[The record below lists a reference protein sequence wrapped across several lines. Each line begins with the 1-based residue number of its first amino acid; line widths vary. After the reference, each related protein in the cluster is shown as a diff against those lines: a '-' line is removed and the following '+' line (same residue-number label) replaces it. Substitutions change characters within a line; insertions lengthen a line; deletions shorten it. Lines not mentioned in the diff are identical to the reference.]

1 MQTLYTNG
9 NDGLH
14 HTVTKNYF
22 QFKRGVA
29 PLSIFI
35 SAMGEMTTCNVRGV
49 ACTHPESSR
58 GPVVLLS
65 SAEYFSIFKLIFF
78 FFSCIHTF
86 IVVVLQFKQPNEYAP
101 INPLYTT
108 CLAPNGKLTQATKY
122 LVNIVEVLAA

>member
-9 NDGLH
+9 NDGLR

-22 QFKRGVA
+22 QFKLGVA
-29 PLSIFI
+29 LLNIFI

-58 GPVVLLS
+58 GSVVLLS

-78 FFSCIHTF
+78 FFFCIHTF

-108 CLAPNGKLTQATKY
+108 CLAPKSKLTQATKY
-122 LVNIVEVLAA
+122 PVNIVEVLAA